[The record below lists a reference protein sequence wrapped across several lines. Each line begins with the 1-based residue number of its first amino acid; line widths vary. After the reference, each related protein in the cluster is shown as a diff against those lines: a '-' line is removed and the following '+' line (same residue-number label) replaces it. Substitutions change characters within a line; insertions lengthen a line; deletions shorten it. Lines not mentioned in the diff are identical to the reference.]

1 MSRRKWQGVAYF
13 EVPEGMK
20 HCIMTVCPGE
30 PRQEGRGFLGL
41 MKAAA
46 EKLDT
51 LIIIDAGDLGFH
63 NFKRLIPQDL
73 ALETSRARSRKWR
86 ELNQPHIDATM
97 GDRCQVIPMAELSKD
112 SSYDDRSKLIRAIYD
127 QGNNDVSQWF
137 DYSIN
142 LDIKHRSARFAERG
156 ITIEPWAQR
165 ENSLD
170 YLCDEYSL
178 RSIMWEKWGLHEIY
192 LGLAVR
198 APDFFQKHN
207 MLRPDLDL
215 TIPENHEITVI
226 DLTPAQRLVQFPQK
240 NTFPEPKRSVA

>member
-1 MSRRKWQGVAYF
+1 MSRRKWQGIAHF
-13 EVPEGMK
+13 DVPEGMK

-30 PRQEGRGFLGL
+30 PRQEGRGFLAL

-46 EKLDT
+46 AKLDT

-73 ALETSRARSRKWR
+73 ALETSRVRSRKWR

-97 GDRCQVIPMAELSKD
+97 GSRCQVIPMSELSKD
-112 SSYDDRSKLIRAIYD
+112 LTYGDRSNLIRAIYD
-127 QGNNDVSQWF
+127 QGNNEVTEWF
-137 DYSIN
+137 DYSTN
-142 LDIKHRSARFAERG
+142 LDIKNRSARFAERG
-156 ITIEPWAQR
+156 INIEPWAQH

-178 RSIMWEKWGLHEIY
+178 RSLMWQKWGLHEIY

-198 APDFFQKHN
+198 APDFFQKYN
-207 MLRPDLDL
+207 KSRPDLDL
-215 TIPENHEITVI
+215 TIPVNHEITVI
-226 DLTPAQRLVQFPQK
+226 DLTPAQRLLP
-240 NTFPEPKRSVA
+240 RSQRVDFQELRRAVA